1 MPILAEIAMS
11 EALLSLSSASVRY
24 GAVEALRNV
33 SLEVFEGEIV
43 TVIGANGAGK
53 TTLLRCLS
61 RLISVSTG
69 SLRFAGRD
77 ISTTPAHDLVPLGL
91 AHVPEGRR
99 VFGRLSVRENLEL
112 GGYTVANA
120 AEISDRIDQAIG
132 LFPILGQRAQQLA
145 GTLSGGEQQMLA
157 IARALISRPKL
168 ILMDEPSMGIAPLIV
183 TRIFDTIAALNAGGI
198 TIVLVEQN
206 AQRALRIANRAYVLE
221 TGEIT
226 LSGSGKDLLADN
238 RVREAYLGC

>member
-1 MPILAEIAMS
+1 MS

>member
-1 MPILAEIAMS
+1 MS
-11 EALLSLSSASVRY
+11 EALLSINNGSVRY
-24 GAVEALRNV
+24 GAVEALRGV
-33 SLEVFEGEIV
+33 TLEVFEGEIV

-53 TTLLRCLS
+53 TTLLRSLS
-61 RLISVSTG
+61 RLLPLSSGSV
-69 SLRFAGRD
+69 RFSGRD
-77 ISTTPAHDLVPLGL
+77 ITQTAAHDLVPLGL

-112 GGYTVANA
+112 GGYTVSNSGVIA
-120 AEISDRIDQAIG
+120 DRIAQAID
-132 LFPILGQRAQQLA
+132 LFPILGQRADQLA

-157 IARALISRPKL
+157 IARALISNPKL

-183 TRIFDTIAALNAGGI
+183 TRIFDTITALNASGI

-206 AQRALRIANRAYVLE
+206 AQRALKIATRAYVLE

-226 LSGSGKDLLADN
+226 LSASGQELLADS

>member
-1 MPILAEIAMS
+1 MS
-11 EALLSLSSASVRY
+11 EALLSINNGSVRY
-24 GAVEALRNV
+24 GAVEALRGV
-33 SLEVFEGEIV
+33 TLEVFEGEIV

-53 TTLLRCLS
+53 TTLLRSLS
-61 RLISVSTG
+61 RLLPLSSGSV
-69 SLRFAGRD
+69 RFSGRD
-77 ISTTPAHDLVPLGL
+77 ITQTAPHDLVPLGL

-112 GGYTVANA
+112 GGYTVSNSGVIA
-120 AEISDRIDQAIG
+120 DRIAQAID
-132 LFPILGQRAQQLA
+132 LFPILGQRADQLA

-157 IARALISRPKL
+157 IARALISKPKL

-183 TRIFDTIAALNAGGI
+183 TRIFDTITALNASGI

-206 AQRALRIANRAYVLE
+206 AQRALKIATRAYVLE

-226 LSGSGKDLLADN
+226 LSASGQALLADS